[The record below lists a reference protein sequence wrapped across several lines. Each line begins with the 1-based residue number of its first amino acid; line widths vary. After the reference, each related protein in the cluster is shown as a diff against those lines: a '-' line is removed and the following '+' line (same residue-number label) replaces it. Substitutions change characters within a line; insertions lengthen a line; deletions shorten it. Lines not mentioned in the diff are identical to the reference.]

1 MSTNSI
7 ALLVL
12 VALTVFWSVG
22 GYNRL
27 ARLKNAISDAFNGV
41 DFQFKDRLDLLLK
54 LTEAAAEYLHHEPST
69 LTALLQA
76 RSVSSTAQDAVR
88 ARPSHAK
95 LIQELMGAEQQLND
109 KLNKL
114 WAVSTHNLSMLADPK
129 VRELAQQLI
138 TTQSKLAFGCQS
150 FNASVGLFN
159 AARRQFP
166 TLLIARLF
174 GFTAAAELTVGA
186 DTLL

>member
-12 VALTVFWSVG
+12 LALTVFWSVG

-27 ARLKNAISDAFNGV
+27 MRLKNSIGDAFYGV
-41 DFQFKDRLDLLLK
+41 DIQFKDRHDLLLK
-54 LTEAAAEYLHHEPST
+54 LTEAASEYLSHEPVT
-69 LTALLQA
+69 LTELMQA
-76 RSVSSTAQDAVR
+76 RSDSSSAHDAVR

-95 LIQELMGAEQQLND
+95 LIQHLMDTEQSLNE
-109 KLNKL
+109 KLDNL
-114 WAVSTHNLSMLADPK
+114 WSASTHNLSMLADPK
-129 VRELAQQLI
+129 IRELAQQLI
-138 TTQSKLAFGCQS
+138 TTQSKLAFGCQA
-150 FNASVGLFN
+150 FNNNVELFN

-174 GFTAAAELTVGA
+174 GFTAAADLIIGL
-186 DTLL
+186 DTA